1 MNDEQ
6 AFLRAILADPRDHA
20 TRRVYADWL
29 EERGDPVSL
38 HRAEYLRTECEL
50 DGLPSRDRRRRRL
63 RARLLELSRVVG
75 DDWWRELDGARVEYC
90 VEFAYRCPQRW
101 DTLTPTDNEAVRHCP
116 ACQRNVHY
124 CRSATEALDLA
135 DAGECVAID
144 SRQVRLPL
152 ALLHRRREG
161 GRMLLGK
168 VAPRRPARLPLNERG
183 PRAGGE

>member
-6 AFLRAILADPRDHA
+6 DLLRAILADPGDHA

-50 DGLPSRDRRRRRL
+50 DALPAEDRRRRRL
-63 RARLLELSRVVG
+63 RARLLELHQVVG
-75 DDWWRELDGARVEYC
+75 DEWWRQLDYAKVEYC
-90 VEFAYRCPQRW
+90 IAFAYRCPQRW
-101 DTLTPTDNEAVRHCP
+101 DTLTPTDDEAVRHCP
-116 ACQRNVHY
+116 ACQRDVHY
-124 CRSATEALDLA
+124 CRSEGEAQDRA

-144 SRQVRLPL
+144 SRELRFPL
-152 ALLHRRREG
+152 ELLRRQQET
-161 GRMLLGK
+161 GRLLGR
-168 VAPRRPARLPLNERG
+168 VAPRVPARLPLHERG